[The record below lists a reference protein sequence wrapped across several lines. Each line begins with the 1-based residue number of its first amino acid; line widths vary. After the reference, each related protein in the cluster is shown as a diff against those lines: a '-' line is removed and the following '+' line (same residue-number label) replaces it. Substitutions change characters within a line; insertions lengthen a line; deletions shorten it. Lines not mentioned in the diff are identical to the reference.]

1 MRTTCV
7 VLMLLVVGCAA
18 PVEPPAEAVGDGAA
32 ELPEIAASH
41 QMRTLQVGDLSM
53 RVAEQ
58 GNGPL
63 VLLLH
68 GFPESWYSWRHQL
81 PALAAAGF
89 KAVAPD
95 IRGYGST
102 DAPPAIEDY
111 AMDRL
116 CADVTGLIDTYGE
129 EQAVVVGHDWGAL
142 VAWQCTLLAKERVR
156 GVAALSVPYSGR
168 GEIPP
173 TERWKQANGDNFF
186 YILYFQEPGVAE
198 AELDADP
205 RTVLRRV
212 YASPNTARD
221 EPEVTD
227 RLASA
232 GGWSARMGHPTEWP
246 PWLTEEDLD
255 YYAGEFEGVS
265 FRGGLNYYRNFDRNW
280 EQLADVDPVIAS
292 PALFIAGAQDGVI
305 GRGTT
310 KEQLAAGMSPL
321 VPDLRGVHL
330 IPDTGHWTQ
339 QERPDEVNRLL
350 IDFLEGLP

>member
-32 ELPEIAASH
+32 ELPEITASH

-95 IRGYGST
+95 MRGYGST

-173 TERWKQANGDNFF
+173 TEGWKQANGDEFF

-221 EPEVTD
+221 ESEVTD

-246 PWLTEEDLD
+246 PWLTEDDLD
-255 YYAGEFEGVS
+255 YYAGEFDGVS

-280 EQLADVDPVIAS
+280 EQLADVDPVIAP

-305 GRGTT
+305 GSAT
-310 KEQLAAGMSPL
+310 KDQLVAGMSPL

>member
-1 MRTTCV
+1 MTNV
-7 VLMLLVVGCAA
+7 VVMALAIGCAA
-18 PVEPPAEAVGDGAA
+18 PAEPPDEASGDDTAEPRSQNAA
-32 ELPEIAASH
+32 TYE
-41 QMRTLQVGDLSM
+41 MRTVQVGDLSM

-58 GNGPL
+58 GSGPL

-95 IRGYGST
+95 MRGYGST

-116 CADVTGLIDTYGE
+116 CADVTGLIDAYGE

-142 VAWQCTLLAKERVR
+142 VAWQCTLLAKDRVR
-156 GVAALSVPYSGR
+156 AVAALSVPYSGR
-168 GEIPP
+168 AEVRP
-173 TERWKQANGDNFF
+173 TEGWKQTFGDDFF

-212 YASPNTARD
+212 YASPDTPRAV
-221 EPEVTD
+221 PEVED
-227 RLASA
+227 QLAAA
-232 GGWSARMGHPTEWP
+232 GGWSVRMGHPTEWP

-255 YYAGEFEGVS
+255 YYAGEFDDVS

-280 EQLADVDPVIAS
+280 ELLADVDPVITP

-305 GRGTT
+305 GNAT
-310 KEQLAAGMSPL
+310 KDQLVDRMSSV
-321 VPDLRGVHL
+321 VPELRGVHL

-350 IDFLEGLP
+350 VEFLKGL